1 MLHKRLSIVW
11 LLLPFW
17 VVGQTPIKTM
27 FYNLLEFPSANPD
40 NRELILRD
48 ILDEY
53 QPDIFMVCELEDAAG
68 ANLILNESLNYDES
82 RYTRAQFIPNQSGG
96 SDIQQLIY
104 FRQDKFSVETT
115 QVITTDVRDINR
127 YLLKLKTTDADTD
140 PVFLDIYVAHLKSS
154 TGTSN
159 EAERLDMVEEFTQ
172 TLGDLNPN
180 SYVLFSGDLNVYSAF
195 EDAYEELLDPTN
207 EIVLVDPIDRAGAWN
222 NNINFQD
229 VHTQS
234 TRVSSGPFG
243 AGAGGGLDD
252 RFDFILMSEN
262 MQTDPKMRYVTNT
275 YAAYGNNGNCFNEN
289 INNSGCTG
297 TFSQSLRNLLYNM
310 SDHLPVVMTLET
322 NKEFET
328 FSGIDFEASEAAL
341 KLKNTVVTE
350 TLSFVVSDATQYPID
365 IAIYNVLG
373 QRIKNHTLFGR
384 GSLEVDVSELASGVY
399 YVKSSISGSTL
410 KFITSR

>member
-1 MLHKRLSIVW
+1 MLQKRLSIVW

-17 VVGQTPIKTM
+17 VMGQTPIKTM
-27 FYNLLEFPSANPD
+27 FYNVLEFPSANPE

-53 QPDIFMVCELEDAAG
+53 QPDIFMVCELENSAG
-68 ANLILNESLNYDES
+68 ANLILNESLNYDETL
-82 RYTRAQFIPNQSGG
+82 YTRAQFIPNQSGG
-96 SDIQQLIY
+96 ADIQQLIF
-104 FRQDKFSVETT
+104 FRDDLFSLETIE
-115 QVITTDVRDINR
+115 VITTDVRDINR
-127 YLLKLKTTDADTD
+127 YELKLKTTDADTD

-154 TGTSN
+154 TGSSN

-172 TLGDLNPN
+172 TFGDLDPN
-180 SYVLFSGDLNVYSAF
+180 SYVLFAGDLNVYSAF
-195 EDAYEELLDPTN
+195 EDAYEELLDVTN
-207 EIVLVDPIDRAGAWN
+207 EIVLVDPIDRPGAWN
-222 NNINFQD
+222 NNIDFQD

-262 MQTDPKMRYVTNT
+262 MQTDPKMRYVENT

-297 TFSQSLRNLLYNM
+297 AYDQSLRNLLYNM

-322 NKEFET
+322 NKQFESFGGT
-328 FSGIDFEASEAAL
+328 DFEASQTAL
-341 KLKNTVVTE
+341 KLKNTLVAE
-350 TLSFVVSDATQYPID
+350 TLTFSVAADVTYPMTVS
-365 IAIYNVLG
+365 IYNVLG
-373 QRIKNHTLFGR
+373 QEVKIHTLRGE
-384 GSLEVDVSELASGVY
+384 GSLNIDVSALANGVY
-399 YVKSSISGSTL
+399 YVKNSVSDATL
-410 KFITSR
+410 KFIKTR